1 MQIAPQMLKN
11 LSIKALEDGILKRS
25 NAKSDKSHI
34 QILPYMTQL
43 EGQTIFFCN
52 ILQSNFFPGLE

>member
-43 EGQTIFFCN
+43 EGQTIFF
-52 ILQSNFFPGLE
+52 L